1 MAACDLAVAADT
13 ATFATPGVRI
23 GLFCSTPMV
32 PLTRAIGRKRA
43 LQMLLTGEPVGA
55 ATALEWGLVNQVVPT
70 AELDAAV
77 DALAAQ
83 ILRFSPR
90 VIGLG
95 KRAFYD
101 QIERAES
108 DAYERMQPVMAANA
122 ADADA
127 QEGITAFLE
136 KRPPEWPA
144 S

>member
-1 MAACDLAVAADT
+1 
-13 ATFATPGVRI
+13 
-23 GLFCSTPMV
+23 MV

-43 LQMLLTGEPVGA
+43 LQMLLTGEPVDA

-70 AELDAAV
+70 TELDAAV
-77 DALAAQ
+77 EALAAQ

-101 QIERAES
+101 QIERAEP

-122 ADADA
+122 ADTDA
-127 QEGITAFLE
+127 QEGIAAFLD